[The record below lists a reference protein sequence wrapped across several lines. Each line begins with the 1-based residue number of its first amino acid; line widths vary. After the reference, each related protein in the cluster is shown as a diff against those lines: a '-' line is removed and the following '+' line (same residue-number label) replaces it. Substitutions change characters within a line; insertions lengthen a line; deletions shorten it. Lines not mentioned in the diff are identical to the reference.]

1 MESKQKQLNMKH
13 ILPLI
18 IAMTMGILIQAQDF
32 QGVAYY
38 QSKTSMDMGEFGGR
52 QMSPE
57 MKKRIAEN
65 MKSMLEKTYILAFN
79 QSESVFSEEEVLEA
93 PGSGRNWMSWMNN
106 YSAGPQYK
114 NIKESQLVQDQ
125 EFFGKQFLIND
136 SLQSF
141 EWQMGTETRQIGSY
155 LCFKATAV
163 KKVADSDW
171 ASMRR
176 RTNRDQTNKV
186 DADSTKTTVVS
197 DDLEMPKEVIVTAWY
212 TPQIPVS
219 HGPGEFWGLPGLI
232 LEVQND
238 RTTILCSKI
247 VMNPAQKSKIQA
259 PTKGQKVTRS
269 EYDDIVKKK
278 TEEMRDMYR
287 GGGRGRG
294 RN

>member
-1 MESKQKQLNMKH
+1 MNLVKNHFSVVC
-13 ILPLI
+13 
-18 IAMTMGILIQAQDF
+18 IALLLSPAAYAQEF
-32 QGVAYY
+32 QGQAYY
-38 QSKTSMDMGEFGGR
+38 FSKTSVDMDSWGGR
-52 QMSPE
+52 KMSE
-57 MKKRIAEN
+57 DQKKQIAN
-65 MKSMLEKTYILAFN
+65 RMRSMFEKTYILTFDREASN
-79 QSESVFSEEEVLEA
+79 YKEEEVLEA
-93 PGSGRNWMSWMNN
+93 PGAQGGFGKWRNSF
-106 YSAGPQYK
+106 SAGPQYK
-114 NIKESQLVQDQ
+114 NIKSQQFLQDQ

-155 LCFKATAV
+155 MCFKATAV

-176 RTNRDQTNKV
+176 RTNRDEDNSVKTI
-186 DADSTKTTVVS
+186 DTDSTKTTVVS
-197 DDLEMPKEVIVTAWY
+197 EELEMPKEVIVTAWY

-247 VMNPAQKSKIQA
+247 VMNPEQKSKIEA
-259 PTKGQKVTRS
+259 PSKGQKVTRS

-287 GGGRGRG
+287 GGGRR

>member
-1 MESKQKQLNMKH
+1 MKY
-13 ILPLI
+13 IL
-18 IAMTMGILIQAQDF
+18 TILITLVFGSLTQAQGF

-38 QSKTSMDMGEFGGR
+38 QSKTSMDMGDFGGR
-52 QMSPE
+52 QMSEE
-57 MKKRIAEN
+57 MKKRIADN
-65 MKSMLEKTYILAFN
+65 MKSMLEKTYILTFN
-79 QSESVFSEEEVLEA
+79 QSESVFAEEEALEA
-93 PGSGRNWMSWMNN
+93 PGAGRNWMSWMNN

-114 NIKESQLVQDQ
+114 NISQGALVQDQ

-155 LCFKATAV
+155 MCFKATAV

-176 RTNRDQTNKV
+176 RTNRDEDNSVKTI
-186 DADSTKTTVVS
+186 DTDSTKTTVVS
-197 DDLEMPKEVIVTAWY
+197 EELEMPKEVIVTAWY

-247 VMNPAQKSKIQA
+247 VMNPEQKSKIEA
-259 PTKGQKVTRS
+259 PSKGQKVTRS

-287 GGGRGRG
+287 GGGRR

>member
-1 MESKQKQLNMKH
+1 MKY
-13 ILPLI
+13 IL
-18 IAMTMGILIQAQDF
+18 TILITLVFGSLTRAQGF

-38 QSKTSMDMGEFGGR
+38 QSKTSMDMGDFGGR
-52 QMSPE
+52 QMSEE
-57 MKKRIAEN
+57 MKKRIADN
-65 MKSMLEKTYILAFN
+65 MKSMLEKTYILTFN
-79 QSESVFSEEEVLEA
+79 QSESVFAEEEALEA
-93 PGSGRNWMSWMNN
+93 PGAGRNWMSWMNN

-114 NIKESQLVQDQ
+114 NISQGALVQDQ

-155 LCFKATAV
+155 MCFKATAV

-176 RTNRDQTNKV
+176 RTNRDEDNSVKTV
-186 DADSTKTTVVS
+186 DTDSTKTTVVS
-197 DDLEMPKEVIVTAWY
+197 EELEMPKEVIVTAWY

-247 VMNPAQKSKIQA
+247 VMNPEQKSKIEA
-259 PTKGQKVTRS
+259 PSKGQKVTRS

-287 GGGRGRG
+287 GGGRR

>member
-1 MESKQKQLNMKH
+1 MKY
-13 ILPLI
+13 IL
-18 IAMTMGILIQAQDF
+18 TILITLVFGSLTQAQGF

-38 QSKTSMDMGEFGGR
+38 QSKTSMDMGDFGGR
-52 QMSPE
+52 QMSEE
-57 MKKRIAEN
+57 MKKRIADN
-65 MKSMLEKTYILAFN
+65 MKSMLEKTYILTFN
-79 QSESVFSEEEVLEA
+79 QSESIFAEEEALEA
-93 PGSGRNWMSWMNN
+93 PGAGRNWMSWMNN

-114 NIKESQLVQDQ
+114 NISQGALVQDQ

-155 LCFKATAV
+155 MCFKATAV

-176 RTNRDQTNKV
+176 RTNRDEDNSGKTV
-186 DADSTKTTVVS
+186 DTDSTKTTVVS
-197 DDLEMPKEVIVTAWY
+197 EELEIPKEVIVTAWY

-247 VMNPAQKSKIQA
+247 VMNPEQKSKIEA
-259 PTKGQKVTRS
+259 PSKGQKVTRS

-287 GGGRGRG
+287 GGGRR